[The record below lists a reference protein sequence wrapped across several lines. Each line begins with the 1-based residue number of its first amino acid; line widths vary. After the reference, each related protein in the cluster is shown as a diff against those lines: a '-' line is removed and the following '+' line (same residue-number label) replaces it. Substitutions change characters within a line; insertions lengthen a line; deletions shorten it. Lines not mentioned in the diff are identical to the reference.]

1 MEAIPEDFKGM
12 LEEVMSKI
20 PLPKI
25 DTVSKLPTREL
36 VVILAATAM
45 CIGKHPI
52 QVRDEITEIRTAA
65 LELADALV
73 D

>member
-1 MEAIPEDFKGM
+1 MEETMGLKEIMEKLKGAIPQPEPF
-12 LEEVMSKI
+12 
-20 PLPKI
+20 
-25 DTVSKLPTREL
+25 KLPTREI

-52 QVRDEITEIRTAA
+52 QVRDEIPEIRTAA
-65 LELADALV
+65 LELADSLV